1 MLNNHFAVH
10 CKEGEKV
17 MNRYVIA
24 FFNAN
29 GEKRS
34 VEVDAASEDEAK
46 AFVHAFFVG
55 SHVYRIEL

>member
-1 MLNNHFAVH
+1 
-10 CKEGEKV
+10 